1 MMMMM
6 MMMMIQTG
14 FRRIESYATGNTDHA
29 SFVWN
34 SFLTYG

>member
-1 MMMMM
+1 M

-14 FRRIESYATGNTDHA
+14 FRGIERNATGNTDLA
-29 SFVWN
+29 SSVWN